1 MTEVLDHDLPFPE
14 PGSTADAAFIGI
26 GELPSGKFPDR
37 TFMGALV
44 EVSARAILDAGL
56 SPRDIDTVLLIP
68 CLHGGRDQ
76 ADLIFSRL
84 VEELG
89 LNGRA
94 KSSMMIH
101 SGGSTS
107 DSATRVAAGLVA
119 SGQARNVLIAQA
131 DRWGSAPVTE
141 MVDMLSGFGIPRE
154 WEVPSG
160 VTFNAVGGL
169 ITQRYMHATG
179 STAEEMASVCVAL
192 RDWARLN
199 PNAMF
204 KDKELT
210 IERVVSSK
218 MIADPLHAMECP
230 MLADGAVALVMTS
243 ASRARQGHD
252 SWVRI
257 AGSGGTVSHY
267 SLGQEPDLAVMSWPR
282 AGQEAYEQAGWGP
295 EDVDLAQVYDSY
307 AAVLAQGL
315 EGLGLA
321 SPGEAARQFAAGR
334 FSPGGELPTNT
345 NGGLLSAGHTGVG
358 GGTALLAEGVRQLLW
373 RAEPQ
378 RQVDGAMRAA
388 IGGTGGTYMDSQVML
403 LERVTR

>member
-1 MTEVLDHDLPFPE
+1 MNDDTPYPVAD
-14 PGSTADAAFIGI
+14 SASDAAFIGI
-26 GELPSGKFPDR
+26 GELPTGKFPDR

-44 EVSARAILDAGL
+44 EVSARAIIDAGL
-56 SPRDIDTVLLIP
+56 GPRDIDTILLIP

-154 WEVPSG
+154 WEVPAG

-169 ITQRYMHATG
+169 ITQRYMHMSG
-179 STAEEMASVCVAL
+179 STPAEMASVCVAL

-210 IERVVSSK
+210 VEKVLSSK
-218 MIADPLHAMECP
+218 MISDPIRAMECP
-230 MLADGAVALVMTS
+230 MLADGAVAMVMTS
-243 ASRARQGHD
+243 ATRARQSKD
-252 SWVRI
+252 AWVRV

-267 SLGQEPDLAVMSWPR
+267 SVGQERDLAVMSWPT
-282 AGQEAYEQAGWGP
+282 AAVEAYEQAGWGP
-295 EDVDLAQVYDSY
+295 GDADLAQVYDSY
-307 AAVLAQGL
+307 AAVLTIAL

-321 SPGEAARQFAAGR
+321 PKGEAARQFAAGR
-334 FSPGGELPTNT
+334 FSPGGQLPVCT

-373 RAEPQ
+373 RAEGK
-378 RQVDGAMRAA
+378 RQVEGASRAV
-388 IGGTGGTYMDSQVML
+388 IGGSGGTYMDSQVML

>member
-1 MTEVLDHDLPFPE
+1 MTDVLEHDLPFPE
-14 PGSTADAAFIGI
+14 PGSTADAAFVGI

-107 DSATRVAAGLVA
+107 DSATRVAAGLIA

-131 DRWGSAPVTE
+131 DRWGSAPVAE

-179 STAEEMASVCVAL
+179 STPEEMASVCVAL
-192 RDWARLN
+192 REWARLN

-210 IERVVSSK
+210 VERVVSSR
-218 MIADPLHAMECP
+218 MISDPLHAMECP

-243 ASRARQGHD
+243 ASRARQTQD

-257 AGSGGTVSHY
+257 AGSGGTVVALQPRS
-267 SLGQEPDLAVMSWPR
+267 GARPCRDELAASRPGGLR
-282 AGQEAYEQAGWGP
+282 AGRMGARGRGHRPGLRLVRSRPGPGPGGAGARARRRSGP
-295 EDVDLAQVYDSY
+295 PVRRRPLLARGRAADQHQRR
-307 AAVLAQGL
+307 AAVGRSVRVWAGARPFSQR
-315 EGLGLA
+315 EYA
-321 SPGEAARQFAAGR
+321 S
-334 FSPGGELPTNT
+334 S
-345 NGGLLSAGHTGVG
+345 S
-358 GGTALLAEGVRQLLW
+358 GVRSPSDRW
-373 RAEPQ
+373 
-378 RQVDGAMRAA
+378 
-388 IGGTGGTYMDSQVML
+388 TGRRGRRSVAPVARTWTVK
-403 LERVTR
+403 

>member
-1 MTEVLDHDLPFPE
+1 MTDVLDHDLPFPE
-14 PGSTADAAFIGI
+14 PGSTADAAFVGI

-107 DSATRVAAGLVA
+107 DSATRVAAGLIA

-131 DRWGSAPVTE
+131 DRWGSAPVAE

-179 STAEEMASVCVAL
+179 STPEEMASVCVAL
-192 RDWARLN
+192 REWARLN

-210 IERVVSSK
+210 VERVISSR
-218 MIADPLHAMECP
+218 MISDPLHAMECP

-243 ASRARQGHD
+243 ASRARQTQD

-267 SLGQEPDLAVMSWPR
+267 SLGQERDLAVMSWPR

-321 SPGEAARQFAAGR
+321 PAGEAARQFAAGR

-378 RQVDGAMRAA
+378 RQVEGATRAA

>member
-1 MTEVLDHDLPFPE
+1 MTDVLDHDLPFPE
-14 PGSTADAAFIGI
+14 PGSTADAAFVGI

-179 STAEEMASVCVAL
+179 STPEEMASVCVAL
-192 RDWARLN
+192 RDWAKLN

-204 KDKELT
+204 KDKDLT
-210 IERVVSSK
+210 VERVVSSK
-218 MIADPLHAMECP
+218 MISDPLHAMECP
-230 MLADGAVALVMTS
+230 MLADGAVALVLTS
-243 ASRARQGHD
+243 ATRARQTQD

-267 SLGQEPDLAVMSWPR
+267 SLGQERDLAVMSWPR

-295 EDVDLAQVYDSY
+295 EDVDIAQVYDSY

-321 SPGEAARQFAAGR
+321 PAGEAARQFAAGR
-334 FSPGGELPTNT
+334 FSPKGELPTNT

>member
-1 MTEVLDHDLPFPE
+1 MTELLDHELPFPE
-14 PGSTADAAFIGI
+14 PGTQADAAFVGI

-56 SPRDIDTVLLIP
+56 SPRDIDTILLIP

-131 DRWGSAPVTE
+131 DRWGSAPVME

-169 ITQRYMHATG
+169 ITQRYMHASG
-179 STAEEMASVCVAL
+179 STPEEMASVCVAL
-192 RDWARLN
+192 REWAKLN

-204 KDKELT
+204 KDKDLT
-210 IERVVSSK
+210 VERVVSSK
-218 MIADPLHAMECP
+218 MVADPLHAMECP

-243 ASRARQGHD
+243 AMRARQTQD

-267 SLGQEPDLAVMSWPR
+267 SLGQERDLAVMSWPR
-282 AGQEAYEQAGWGP
+282 AGKEAYEQAGWGP

-321 SPGEAARQFAAGR
+321 PVGEAARQFAAGR

-378 RQVDGAMRAA
+378 RQVEGATRAA